1 MGGELPGSPG
11 SRDIE
16 PGAEEALFNGSVEW
30 DRYSG
35 ALPASGDYT
44 AGMPLWQDRLFIY
57 LMRNAARRDETCR
70 FEITF
75 SIAD

>member
-44 AGMPLWQDRLFIY
+44 AGVY